1 MINQSN
7 IDCLFEICSED
18 KKDKDRS
25 KRYIKLLSCVKV
37 DNLHENQMKLNS
49 PHLLSHKLILEDED
63 VLERLIRINQ
73 SYKTELSHALNT
85 GQKDFHLMR
94 QIYRMDYRKPW
105 NDQNSSFDIELSFT
119 WLDWQIMDMVN
130 SAEHFYIEDID

>member
-7 IDCLFEICSED
+7 IDCLFEICSKD
-18 KKDKDRS
+18 KKDRDRS

-49 PHLLSHKLILEDED
+49 PHLLSHKLNLEDED

-73 SYKTELSHALNT
+73 SYKTDLSHALNT
-85 GQKDFHLMR
+85 GRKDF
-94 QIYRMDYRKPW
+94 
-105 NDQNSSFDIELSFT
+105 
-119 WLDWQIMDMVN
+119 
-130 SAEHFYIEDID
+130 